1 MSQNQTQ
8 NKLIYRELAKGRI
21 LSPLDV
27 QKICGS
33 MKAATRIGEIARKE
47 RVTIKSAWVTRRDS
61 RFKVYFIPLAC
72 LSRSARP

>member
-1 MSQNQTQ
+1 MSKTDTQ
-8 NKLIYRELAKGRI
+8 NRLIYRELSKGRI

-33 MKAATRIGEIARKE
+33 MKASTRIGEIARKE

-61 RFKVYFIPLAC
+61 RHKVYFIPDAC
-72 LSRSARP
+72 LPRSARP